1 MSEDLR
7 SANDPKYSERNDLTR
22 TTQIGPLQ
30 WKSPT
35 QRLLTAA
42 TREGRLPPKCPSE
55 LEPII
60 QYLHFLGVPE
70 GSKLKDEL
78 RMPYEQ
84 HATLQYAMLFPPR
97 VRSLLLGSIRA
108 AMLGRLLSGTLV
120 MDQVDP
126 SCSYICGLFHQIGS
140 LALDSACY
148 PHELDKIDAVR
159 SLIEG
164 GMADHEAEQE
174 VFGTDQAF
182 IGAELMQKWGAP
194 EWFSDCLRYQDNPTR
209 KPNPYVCMTHLCSRL
224 SNNLTHEDPAS
235 TVDPVAYQILGI
247 TKDAITSFVRVYE
260 GFIPLVNLA
269 RDIEAGRTNVPSP
282 QE

>member
-1 MSEDLR
+1 M
-7 SANDPKYSERNDLTR
+7 
-22 TTQIGPLQ
+22 Q

-42 TREGRLPPKCPSE
+42 TREGRLPPKCPPE

-70 GSKLKDEL
+70 GAKLKDEL

-84 HATLQYAMLFPPR
+84 HATLQYAMLFRPR

-108 AMLGRLLSGTLV
+108 AMLGRLLSGTLILE
-120 MDQVDP
+120 QVDP

-140 LALDSACY
+140 LAFDMACY
-148 PHELDKIDAVR
+148 PQELDKIDAVR
-159 SLIEG
+159 SLVEA
-164 GMADHEAEQE
+164 GMPNHEAEQH
-174 VFGTDQAF
+174 VFETDQAYL
-182 IGAELMQKWGAP
+182 GADLMQRWGAP
-194 EWFSDCLRYQDNPTR
+194 EWFSDCIRYQDKPAR
-209 KPNPYVCMTHLCSRL
+209 KPNPYVCMTHLSSRL
-224 SNNLTHEDPAS
+224 SDNLTHEDPSS
-235 TVDPVAYQILGI
+235 TVDPTAYQILGL
-247 TKDAITSFVRVYE
+247 TPEAITSFVRVYE

-269 RDIEAGRTNVPSP
+269 RDIEAGRTDVPSP